1 MRQLMIASA
10 VALAV
15 GSVAMTAQA
24 NSEQRAE
31 LRKQLEIMNSIF
43 ETSLKQEQ
51 SGERRFSFGR
61 GLDYSYLAG
70 QGVVYRTQVGGNS
83 FRMFFGDGAP
93 TPPMPPT
100 PGMAGIAPQI
110 EVIRGGEDGDELVR
124 MYSGDSLEALE
135 ELEALGDEME
145 VIIESQEIVIDGD
158 SVWTSSGESDESREK
173 VRAITRNIRESGR
186 EIRDVSRKIRD
197 LEFSRRS
204 ANGEGLVKI
213 ESELEKARKDMR
225 ELETEVQQETEKLQ
239 AINAERQ
246 QKVLVRRAEREQQ
259 RAERIAQFEQTMA
272 QTLCDY
278 GRTLRSLPNGEN
290 ITFILEGAGDKEQGG
305 EDKIFIFSKRNV
317 TECSG
322 SDGASDLLAEAVTYS
337 F

>member
-1 MRQLMIASA
+1 
-10 VALAV
+10 
-15 GSVAMTAQA
+15 
-24 NSEQRAE
+24 
-31 LRKQLEIMNSIF
+31 
-43 ETSLKQEQ
+43 
-51 SGERRFSFGR
+51 
-61 GLDYSYLAG
+61 
-70 QGVVYRTQVGGNS
+70 
-83 FRMFFGDGAP
+83 
-93 TPPMPPT
+93 
-100 PGMAGIAPQI
+100 
-110 EVIRGGEDGDELVR
+110 
-124 MYSGDSLEALE
+124 
-135 ELEALGDEME
+135 
-145 VIIESQEIVIDGD
+145 
-158 SVWTSSGESDESREK
+158 
-173 VRAITRNIRESGR
+173 
-186 EIRDVSRKIRD
+186 D

>member
-1 MRQLMIASA
+1 MRQLMIVSA

-15 GSVAMTAQA
+15 GTVAMTAQA

-43 ETSLKQEQ
+43 ETSLKQEN

-61 GLDYSYLAG
+61 SLEYNYLAG
-70 QGVVYRTQVGGNS
+70 QGVVYRAQVGGNS
-83 FRMFFGDGAP
+83 FRMLFGNGAP

-100 PGMAGIAPQI
+100 PGMAGVAPQI

-124 MYSGDSLEALE
+124 MYSGDSLEGLVA
-135 ELEALGDEME
+135 DEME
-145 VIIESQEIVIDGD
+145 VIIESQEIVVDGD
-158 SVWTSSGESDESREK
+158 SVWVSDGESDESREK
-173 VRAITRNIRESGR
+173 VRDITRAMRDTSREM
-186 EIRDVSRKIRD
+186 RDVSRKIRD

-225 ELETEVQQETEKLQ
+225 ELEQEVQAESAKLQ
-239 AINAERQ
+239 AINSERQ
-246 QKVLVRRAEREQQ
+246 EKIIARRAERDQQ

-290 ITFILEGAGDKEQGG
+290 ITFILEGAGDKSQGG

-322 SDGASDLLAEAVTYS
+322 SDGASDLLAQAVTYS